1 MSENNQTEEKLTL
14 EQVVDKIKGLI
25 SRSALAK
32 IEIGELL
39 NEYTS
44 EIEHGGKADF
54 YKSIGM
60 RPTTAQYYMKIASN
74 SDVQKLKSEGKL
86 DGLNMSEILRHI
98 GARINVRGD
107 NNENAP
113 QQIQEYIA
121 VGFGN
126 FDISKRHTLKEY
138 KVEYEDLS
146 KKVSELEAK
155 LAEYDGRASKTA

>member
-44 EIEHGGKADF
+44 EIEHGGKEAF

-113 QQIQEYIA
+113 QAEQTYTPL
-121 VGFGN
+121 GFGN
-126 FDISKRHTLKEY
+126 FNFEKCRSTKEF

-155 LAEYDGRASKTA
+155 IAEYQGKAAKAS